1 MAILKSGLGIFSGK
15 IGGIRAWES
24 NGRTIV
30 ASYDVKCKNP
40 KTEAQMKQRL
50 KLINILNNYRVL
62 KPALLENFEG
72 IAGNRNAATFF
83 RKYNL
88 RQKPVWLTKTDALYH
103 KVVLAPYCVSQG
115 IIKPIEY
122 SLSSAGLTSNI
133 ELGTTV
139 KEVTTDVTNLAY
151 AILQN
156 HEDWSKGDTLQIVAM
171 RQSLKDNL
179 KSDSSRAEMEAVTL
193 IMTTGKNQPLDS
205 VVGVNGLK
213 SMGIT
218 IANHDGRLGIDIS
231 NRSDYVYALALVHGR
246 GTGIKRL
253 LSTQNLVLSD
263 TSIYDHYISS
273 EQMIEAL
280 KSYKTNMEPD
290 AYLSPSK

>member
-115 IIKPIEY
+115 IITPIEY
-122 SLSSAGLTSNI
+122 SLTSAGLTSNI

-205 VVGVNGLK
+205 VVGINGLK

-253 LSTQNLVLSD
+253 LSTQNLVLSN
-263 TSIYDHYISS
+263 TSIYDHYASS
-273 EQMIEAL
+273 EQMVEAL
-280 KSYKTNMEPD
+280 KSYKTKMEPD

>member
-1 MAILKSGLGIFSGK
+1 MAILKSGLGTFSGK

-30 ASYDVKCKNP
+30 ASYDVKCRNP

-115 IIKPIEY
+115 IITPIEY

-133 ELGTTV
+133 ELGTTD

-205 VVGVNGLK
+205 VEGVNGLK
-213 SMGIT
+213 NIGIT
-218 IANHDGRLGIDIS
+218 LANHDGRLGIDIS
-231 NRSDYVYALALVHGR
+231 NKSDYVYALALVHGR

-263 TSIYDHYISS
+263 TSIYDHYASS
-273 EQMIEAL
+273 EQMVEAL
-280 KSYKTNMEPD
+280 KSYKTKMEPD

>member
-1 MAILKSGLGIFSGK
+1 MAILKSGLGTFSGK

-30 ASYDVKCKNP
+30 ASYDVKCRNP

-115 IIKPIEY
+115 IITPIEY

-133 ELGTTV
+133 ELGTTD
-139 KEVTTDVTNLAY
+139 KEVTTDVTNLAH

-156 HEDWSKGDTLQIVAM
+156 HEDWSNGDTLQIVAM

-205 VVGVNGLK
+205 VVGVNHLK

-263 TSIYDHYISS
+263 TSIYDHYASS
-273 EQMIEAL
+273 EQMVEAL

>member
-30 ASYDVKCKNP
+30 ASYDVKCRNP

-133 ELGTTV
+133 ELGT
-139 KEVTTDVTNLAY
+139 KDLEVTTDVSILAH
-151 AILQN
+151 AILKN

-171 RQSLKDNL
+171 RQSLKENL
-179 KSDSSRAEMEAVTL
+179 QSNSFRIEMEAVTL
-193 IMTTGKNQPLDS
+193 IMTTSKDQPLDS
-205 VVGVNGLK
+205 VEGVNHIK
-213 SMGIT
+213 NIGIT
-218 IANHDGRLGIDIS
+218 LANHDGRLGIDIS

-253 LSTQNLVLSD
+253 LSTQNLVLSE
-263 TSIYDHYISS
+263 TSFYDHYISS
-273 EQMIEAL
+273 EQMVEAL
-280 KSYKTNMEPD
+280 KSYKTKMEPD

>member
-122 SLSSAGLTSNI
+122 SLTSAGLTSNI
-133 ELGTTV
+133 DLGTTD
-139 KEVTTDVTNLAY
+139 KKVTTDVTNLAY

-156 HEDWSKGDTLQIVAM
+156 HEDWSNGDTLQIVAM

-179 KSDSSRAEMEAVTL
+179 KSNTFRAEMATATFIL
-193 IMTTGKNQPLDS
+193 TNSKNQPLDS
-205 VVGVNGLK
+205 VEGVNHLK
-213 SMGIT
+213 NIGIT
-218 IANHDGRLGIDIS
+218 LANHDGRLGIDIS
-231 NRSDYVYALALVHGR
+231 NKSDYVYALALVHGR

-263 TSIYDHYISS
+263 TSIYDHYASS
-273 EQMIEAL
+273 EQMVEAL
-280 KSYKTNMEPD
+280 KSYKTKMEPD

>member
-1 MAILKSGLGIFSGK
+1 MAILKSGLGTFSGK

-30 ASYDVKCKNP
+30 ASYDVKCRNP

-205 VVGVNGLK
+205 VVGVNHLK

-263 TSIYDHYISS
+263 TSIYDHYASS
-273 EQMIEAL
+273 EQMVEAL
-280 KSYKTNMEPD
+280 KSYKTKMEPD

>member
-1 MAILKSGLGIFSGK
+1 MAILKSGLGTFSGK

-30 ASYDVKCKNP
+30 ASYDVKCRNP

-156 HEDWSKGDTLQIVAM
+156 HEDWSNGDTLQIVAM

-205 VVGVNGLK
+205 VVGVNHLK

-263 TSIYDHYISS
+263 TSIYDHYASS
-273 EQMIEAL
+273 EQMVEAL
-280 KSYKTNMEPD
+280 KSYKTKMEPD

>member
-30 ASYDVKCKNP
+30 ASYDVKCRNP

-156 HEDWSKGDTLQIVAM
+156 HEDWSNGDTLQIVAM

-218 IANHDGRLGIDIS
+218 LANHDGRLGIDIS

-263 TSIYDHYISS
+263 TSIYDHYASS
-273 EQMIEAL
+273 EQMVEAL
-280 KSYKTNMEPD
+280 KSYKTKMEPD

>member
-1 MAILKSGLGIFSGK
+1 MAILKSGLGTFSGK

-122 SLSSAGLTSNI
+122 SLTSAGLTSNI

-156 HEDWSKGDTLQIVAM
+156 HEDWSNGDTLQIVAM

-263 TSIYDHYISS
+263 TSIYDHYASS
-273 EQMIEAL
+273 EQMVEAL

>member
-1 MAILKSGLGIFSGK
+1 MAILKSGLGTFSGK

-115 IIKPIEY
+115 IITPIEY

-156 HEDWSKGDTLQIVAM
+156 HEDWSNGDTLQIVAM

-263 TSIYDHYISS
+263 TSIYDHYASS
-273 EQMIEAL
+273 EQMVEAL
-280 KSYKTNMEPD
+280 KSYKTKMEPD

>member
-133 ELGTTV
+133 DLGTTD
-139 KEVTTDVTNLAY
+139 KKVTTDVSNLAH
-151 AILQN
+151 AILKN
-156 HEDWSKGDTLQIVAM
+156 HEDWSNGDTLQIVAM
-171 RQSLKDNL
+171 RQSLRDNL
-179 KSDSSRAEMEAVTL
+179 KSNSFRIEMEAVTL
-193 IMTTGKNQPLDS
+193 IMTTSKDQPLDS
-205 VVGVNGLK
+205 VEGVNHLK
-213 SMGIT
+213 NMGIT

-253 LSTQNLVLSD
+253 LSTQNLVLSN

-273 EQMIEAL
+273 EQMVEAL
-280 KSYKTNMEPD
+280 KSYKTKMEPD

>member
-1 MAILKSGLGIFSGK
+1 MAILKSGLGTFSGK

-115 IIKPIEY
+115 IITPIEY

-133 ELGTTV
+133 ELGTTD

-205 VVGVNGLK
+205 VVGVNHLK

-263 TSIYDHYISS
+263 TSIYDHYASS
-273 EQMIEAL
+273 EQMVEAL
-280 KSYKTNMEPD
+280 KSYKTKMEPD

>member
-205 VVGVNGLK
+205 VVGVNHLK

-263 TSIYDHYISS
+263 TSIYDHYASS
-273 EQMIEAL
+273 EQMVEAL
-280 KSYKTNMEPD
+280 KSYKTKMEPD

>member
-30 ASYDVKCKNP
+30 ASYDVKCRNP

-115 IIKPIEY
+115 IITPIEY

-133 ELGTTV
+133 ELGTTD

-156 HEDWSKGDTLQIVAM
+156 HEDWSNGDTLQIVAM

-213 SMGIT
+213 NIGIT
-218 IANHDGRLGIDIS
+218 LANHDGRLGIDIS
-231 NRSDYVYALALVHGR
+231 NKSDYVYALALVHGR

-263 TSIYDHYISS
+263 TSIYDHYASS
-273 EQMIEAL
+273 EQMVEAL
-280 KSYKTNMEPD
+280 KSYKTKMEPD

>member
-1 MAILKSGLGIFSGK
+1 MAILKSGLGTFSGK

-30 ASYDVKCKNP
+30 ASYDVKCRNP

-103 KVVLAPYCVSQG
+103 TVVLAPYCVSQG

-133 ELGTTV
+133 ELGTTD

-156 HEDWSKGDTLQIVAM
+156 HEDWSNGDTLQIVAM

-205 VVGVNGLK
+205 VVGINGLK

-263 TSIYDHYISS
+263 TSIYDHYASS
-273 EQMIEAL
+273 EQMVEAL
-280 KSYKTNMEPD
+280 KSYKTKMEPD

>member
-122 SLSSAGLTSNI
+122 SLTSAGLTSNI
-133 ELGTTV
+133 DLGTTD
-139 KEVTTDVTNLAY
+139 KKVTTDVTNLAY

-156 HEDWSKGDTLQIVAM
+156 HEDWSNGDTLQIVAM

-218 IANHDGRLGIDIS
+218 LANHDGRLGIDIS

-263 TSIYDHYISS
+263 TSIYDHYASS
-273 EQMIEAL
+273 EQMVEAL
-280 KSYKTNMEPD
+280 KSYKTKMEPD

>member
-115 IIKPIEY
+115 IITPIEY

-156 HEDWSKGDTLQIVAM
+156 HEDWSNGDTLQIVAM

-179 KSDSSRAEMEAVTL
+179 KSDSSRAEMEAVTFIL
-193 IMTTGKNQPLDS
+193 TNSKNQPLDS
-205 VVGVNGLK
+205 VVGVNHIK
-213 SMGIT
+213 NIGIT
-218 IANHDGRLGIDIS
+218 LANHDGRLGIDIS

-263 TSIYDHYISS
+263 TSIYDHYASS
-273 EQMIEAL
+273 EQMVEAL
-280 KSYKTNMEPD
+280 KSYKTKMEPD

>member
-1 MAILKSGLGIFSGK
+1 MAILKSGLGTFSGK

-115 IIKPIEY
+115 IITPIEY
-122 SLSSAGLTSNI
+122 SLTSAGLTSNI

-156 HEDWSKGDTLQIVAM
+156 HEDWSNGDTLQIVAM

-263 TSIYDHYISS
+263 TSIYDHYASS
-273 EQMIEAL
+273 EQMVEAL
-280 KSYKTNMEPD
+280 KSYKTKMEPD

>member
-1 MAILKSGLGIFSGK
+1 MAILKSGLGTFSGK

-30 ASYDVKCKNP
+30 ASYDVKCRNP

-115 IIKPIEY
+115 IITPIEY

-156 HEDWSKGDTLQIVAM
+156 HEDWSNGDTLQIVAM

-179 KSDSSRAEMEAVTL
+179 KSDSSRAEMEAVTFIL
-193 IMTTGKNQPLDS
+193 TTGKNQPLDS

-263 TSIYDHYISS
+263 TSIYDHYASS
-273 EQMIEAL
+273 EQMVEAL
-280 KSYKTNMEPD
+280 KSYKTKMEPD

>member
-1 MAILKSGLGIFSGK
+1 MAILKSGLGTFSGK

-30 ASYDVKCKNP
+30 ASYDVKCRNP

-115 IIKPIEY
+115 IITPIEY

-156 HEDWSKGDTLQIVAM
+156 HEDWSNGDTLQIVAM

-263 TSIYDHYISS
+263 TSIYDHYASS
-273 EQMIEAL
+273 EQMVEAL
-280 KSYKTNMEPD
+280 KSYKTKMEPD

>member
-1 MAILKSGLGIFSGK
+1 MAILKSGLGTFSGK

-30 ASYDVKCKNP
+30 ASYDVKCRNP

-115 IIKPIEY
+115 IITPIEY

-133 ELGTTV
+133 ELGTTD
-139 KEVTTDVTNLAY
+139 KEVTTDVTNLAH

-179 KSDSSRAEMEAVTL
+179 KSDSSRAEMEAVTFIL
-193 IMTTGKNQPLDS
+193 TTGKNQPLDS
-205 VVGVNGLK
+205 VVGVNHLK

-263 TSIYDHYISS
+263 TSIYDHYASS
-273 EQMIEAL
+273 EQMVEAL
-280 KSYKTNMEPD
+280 KSYKTKMEPD

>member
-1 MAILKSGLGIFSGK
+1 MAILKSGLGTFSGK

-30 ASYDVKCKNP
+30 ASYDVKCRNP

-133 ELGTTV
+133 ELGT
-139 KEVTTDVTNLAY
+139 KDLGVTTDVSNLAH

-156 HEDWSKGDTLQIVAM
+156 HEDWSNGDTLQIVAM

-179 KSDSSRAEMEAVTL
+179 KSDSSRAEMEAVTFIL
-193 IMTTGKNQPLDS
+193 TNSKNQPLDS
-205 VVGVNGLK
+205 VVGVNHLK

-263 TSIYDHYISS
+263 TSIYDHYASS
-273 EQMIEAL
+273 EQMVEAL
-280 KSYKTNMEPD
+280 KSYKTKMEPD

>member
-1 MAILKSGLGIFSGK
+1 MAILKSGLGTFSGK

-30 ASYDVKCKNP
+30 ASYDVKCRNP

-139 KEVTTDVTNLAY
+139 KEVTTDVTNLAH

-156 HEDWSKGDTLQIVAM
+156 HEDWSNGDTLQIVAM

-205 VVGVNGLK
+205 VVGVNHLK

-263 TSIYDHYISS
+263 TSIYDHYASS
-273 EQMIEAL
+273 EQMVEAL
-280 KSYKTNMEPD
+280 KSYKTKMEPD

>member
-30 ASYDVKCKNP
+30 ASYDVKCRNP

-115 IIKPIEY
+115 IITPIEY

-133 ELGTTV
+133 ELGTTD
-139 KEVTTDVTNLAY
+139 KEVTTNVSNLAH
-151 AILQN
+151 AILKN

-171 RQSLKDNL
+171 RQSLKENL
-179 KSDSSRAEMEAVTL
+179 QSNSFLIEMEAVTL
-193 IMTTGKNQPLDS
+193 IMTTSKDQPLDS
-205 VVGVNGLK
+205 VEGVNHLK
-213 SMGIT
+213 NIGIT
-218 IANHDGRLGIDIS
+218 LANHDGRLGIDIS

-263 TSIYDHYISS
+263 TSFYDHYISS
-273 EQMIEAL
+273 EQMVEAL
-280 KSYKTNMEPD
+280 KSYKTKMEPD

>member
-1 MAILKSGLGIFSGK
+1 MAILKSGLGTFSGK

-122 SLSSAGLTSNI
+122 SLTSAGLTSNI

-156 HEDWSKGDTLQIVAM
+156 HEDWSNGDTLQIVAM

-205 VVGVNGLK
+205 VVGVNHLK

-263 TSIYDHYISS
+263 TSIYDHYASS
-273 EQMIEAL
+273 EQMVEAL
-280 KSYKTNMEPD
+280 KSYKTKMEPD

>member
-88 RQKPVWLTKTDALYH
+88 SQKPVWLTKTDALYH

-115 IIKPIEY
+115 IIKPIDY

-156 HEDWSKGDTLQIVAM
+156 HEDWSNGDTLQIVAM

-205 VVGVNGLK
+205 VVGVNHLK

-263 TSIYDHYISS
+263 TSIYDHYASS
-273 EQMIEAL
+273 EQMVEAL
-280 KSYKTNMEPD
+280 KSYKTKMEPD

>member
-1 MAILKSGLGIFSGK
+1 MAILKSGLGTFSGK

-115 IIKPIEY
+115 IITPIEY

-133 ELGTTV
+133 ELGT
-139 KEVTTDVTNLAY
+139 KDLEVTTDVTNLAY
-151 AILQN
+151 SIRKN
-156 HEDWSKGDTLQIVAM
+156 NEDWSNGDTLQIVAM

-179 KSDSSRAEMEAVTL
+179 KSDSFRIEMEAVTFIL
-193 IMTTGKNQPLDS
+193 TTGKNQPLDS

-263 TSIYDHYISS
+263 TSFYDHYASS
-273 EQMIEAL
+273 EQMVEAL
-280 KSYKTNMEPD
+280 KSYKTKMEPD

>member
-30 ASYDVKCKNP
+30 ASYDVKCRNP

-133 ELGTTV
+133 ELGTTD

-156 HEDWSKGDTLQIVAM
+156 HEDWSNGDTLQIVAM

-205 VVGVNGLK
+205 VVGVNHLK

-263 TSIYDHYISS
+263 TSIYDHYASS
-273 EQMIEAL
+273 EHMVEAL
-280 KSYKTNMEPD
+280 KSYKTKMEPD

>member
-133 ELGTTV
+133 ELGNTV

-156 HEDWSKGDTLQIVAM
+156 HEDWSNGDTLQIVAM

-280 KSYKTNMEPD
+280 KSYKTKMEPD

>member
-1 MAILKSGLGIFSGK
+1 MAILKSGLGTFSGK

-156 HEDWSKGDTLQIVAM
+156 HEDWSNGDTLQIVAM

-205 VVGVNGLK
+205 VVGVNHLK

-263 TSIYDHYISS
+263 TSIYDHYASS
-273 EQMIEAL
+273 EQMVEAL
-280 KSYKTNMEPD
+280 KSYKTKMEPD

>member
-1 MAILKSGLGIFSGK
+1 MAILKSGLGTFSGK

-156 HEDWSKGDTLQIVAM
+156 HEDWSNGDTLQIVAM

-213 SMGIT
+213 NMGIT

-263 TSIYDHYISS
+263 TSIYDHYASS
-273 EQMIEAL
+273 EQMVEAL
-280 KSYKTNMEPD
+280 KSYKTKMEPD

>member
-133 ELGTTV
+133 ELGTTD

-156 HEDWSKGDTLQIVAM
+156 HEDWSNGDTLQIVAM
-171 RQSLKDNL
+171 RQSLRDNL
-179 KSDSSRAEMEAVTL
+179 KSNSFRIEMEAVTL
-193 IMTTGKNQPLDS
+193 IMTTSKDQPLDS
-205 VVGVNGLK
+205 VEGVNHLK
-213 SMGIT
+213 NMGIT

-231 NRSDYVYALALVHGR
+231 DRSDYVYALALVHGR

-253 LSTQNLVLSD
+253 LSTQNLVLSN
-263 TSIYDHYISS
+263 TSIYDHYASS
-273 EQMIEAL
+273 EQMVEAL
-280 KSYKTNMEPD
+280 KSYKTKMEPD

>member
-1 MAILKSGLGIFSGK
+1 MAILKSGLGTFSGK

-30 ASYDVKCKNP
+30 ASYDVKCRNP

-133 ELGTTV
+133 DLGTTV
-139 KEVTTDVTNLAY
+139 KEVTTDVSNLAH
-151 AILQN
+151 AILKN

-179 KSDSSRAEMEAVTL
+179 KSDSFRIEMEAVTFIL
-193 IMTTGKNQPLDS
+193 TTGKNQPLDS

-218 IANHDGRLGIDIS
+218 LANHDGRLGIDIS
-231 NRSDYVYALALVHGR
+231 NKSDYVYALALVHGR

-263 TSIYDHYISS
+263 TSIYDHYASS
-273 EQMIEAL
+273 EQMVEAL
-280 KSYKTNMEPD
+280 KSYKTKMESD

>member
-1 MAILKSGLGIFSGK
+1 MAILKSGLGTFSGK

-30 ASYDVKCKNP
+30 ASYDVKCRNP

-133 ELGTTV
+133 ELGTTD

-156 HEDWSKGDTLQIVAM
+156 HEDWSNGDTLQIVAM

-213 SMGIT
+213 NIGIT
-218 IANHDGRLGIDIS
+218 LANHDGRLGIDIS

-263 TSIYDHYISS
+263 TSIYDHYASS
-273 EQMIEAL
+273 EQMVEAL

>member
-1 MAILKSGLGIFSGK
+1 MAILKSGLGTFSGK

-30 ASYDVKCKNP
+30 ASYDVKCRNP

-115 IIKPIEY
+115 IIKPIDY

-205 VVGVNGLK
+205 VVGINGLK

-231 NRSDYVYALALVHGR
+231 NRSEYVYALALVHGR

-263 TSIYDHYISS
+263 TSIYDHYASS
-273 EQMIEAL
+273 EQMVEAL
-280 KSYKTNMEPD
+280 KSYKTKMEPD

>member
-1 MAILKSGLGIFSGK
+1 MAILKSGLGTFSGK

-122 SLSSAGLTSNI
+122 SLTSAGLTSNI

-156 HEDWSKGDTLQIVAM
+156 HEDWSNGDTLQIVAM

-263 TSIYDHYISS
+263 TSIYDHYASS
-273 EQMIEAL
+273 EQMVEAL
-280 KSYKTNMEPD
+280 KSYKTKMEPD

>member
-1 MAILKSGLGIFSGK
+1 MAILKSGLGIFSDK

-122 SLSSAGLTSNI
+122 SLTSAGLTSNI
-133 ELGTTV
+133 VLGT
-139 KEVTTDVTNLAY
+139 KDLEVTTDVTNLAY
-151 AILQN
+151 SIRKN
-156 HEDWSKGDTLQIVAM
+156 NEDWSNGDTLQIVAM
-171 RQSLKDNL
+171 RQSLRDNL
-179 KSDSSRAEMEAVTL
+179 KSNSFRIEMAAVTFIL
-193 IMTTGKNQPLDS
+193 TTSKNQPLDS
-205 VVGVNGLK
+205 VEGVNGLK

-218 IANHDGRLGIDIS
+218 LANHDGRLGIDIS
-231 NRSDYVYALALVHGR
+231 DRSEYVYALALVHGR

>member
-1 MAILKSGLGIFSGK
+1 MAILKSGLGTFSGK

-30 ASYDVKCKNP
+30 ASYDVKCRNP

-115 IIKPIEY
+115 IITPIEY

-139 KEVTTDVTNLAY
+139 KEVTTDVTNLAC

-156 HEDWSKGDTLQIVAM
+156 HEDWSNGDTLQIVAM

-205 VVGVNGLK
+205 VVGVNHLK

-263 TSIYDHYISS
+263 TSIYDHYASS
-273 EQMIEAL
+273 EQMVEAL
-280 KSYKTNMEPD
+280 KSYKTKMEPD

>member
-30 ASYDVKCKNP
+30 ASYDVKCRNP

-115 IIKPIEY
+115 IITPIEY

-231 NRSDYVYALALVHGR
+231 NRSEYVYALALVHGR

-263 TSIYDHYISS
+263 TSIYDHYASS
-273 EQMIEAL
+273 EQMVEAL
-280 KSYKTNMEPD
+280 KSYKTKMEPD